1 MYPDLSYIL
10 HDLFG
15 TPVDNFTAV
24 VKTFGLFLALAFLA
38 SAYLLRLEL
47 KRKAAQGLFPTTIIK
62 DDAGNLV
69 EAYPHDRVADITM
82 IAGISGILGAKI
94 FAMLESASSIRNFMS
109 DPIHYFFSGSG
120 LAIYG
125 GLIGGFIGVYWFI
138 YKKLKMNPLYMMDA
152 VAPALMIGYA
162 VGRIGCQ
169 LSGDGDWGIVAAH
182 LPKGWFLPNWM
193 WAHDFA
199 RNVIYERGHPVPM
212 GVEVIEGFEG
222 IYNTRLVPG
231 VYPTPFYETILASL
245 ITAFLWFLRKRLTV
259 AGQLFMVYLVLNGVE
274 RFFIEKIRVNDKIH
288 AFGLTFT
295 QAEMIAVIITIIGF
309 IGYFVLPMTQ
319 KAVNQPVIE
328 NDLE

>member
-24 VKTFGLFLALAFLA
+24 VKTFGLFLALSFLA
-38 SAYLLRLEL
+38 SAYLLQLEL

-62 DDAGNLV
+62 DERGNLV

-82 IAGISGILGAKI
+82 IAGICGVLGAKI
-94 FAMLESASSIRNFMS
+94 FAMLESANAIRNFMS

-138 YKKLKMNPLYMMDA
+138 SKKLKMNPLYMMDA

-169 LSGDGDWGIVAAH
+169 LSGDGDWGIVSGQMPA
-182 LPKGWFLPNWM
+182 GWFLPKWM

-199 RNVIYERGHPVPM
+199 RNVIYEKGHPFPM
-212 GVEVIEGFEG
+212 GVETIAGFEG
-222 IYNTRLVPG
+222 IYNSRLNPG
-231 VYPTPFYETILASL
+231 VYPTPFYETI
-245 ITAFLWFLRKRLTV
+245 ITGLLTALLWFLRKRLAV
-259 AGQLFMVYLVLNGVE
+259 AGQLFMVYLILNGVE

-288 AFGLTFT
+288 AFGITFT
-295 QAEMIAVIITIIGF
+295 QAEMIAVIITIIG
-309 IGYFVLPMTQ
+309 IVGYFVLPMTQ
-319 KAVNQPVIE
+319 KKVEQSNT
-328 NDLE
+328 

>member
-15 TPVDNFTAV
+15 TPVDNFAAV
-24 VKTFGLFLALAFLA
+24 VKTFGLFLALSFLA

-47 KRKAAQGLFPTTIIK
+47 KRKAAQGLFPTTTIK
-62 DDAGNLV
+62 DDAGNFV

-82 IAGISGILGAKI
+82 MAGICGILGAKI
-94 FAMLESASSIRNFMS
+94 FAILESTHSLRTFMKN
-109 DPIHYFFSGSG
+109 PIYSFFSGSG

-138 YKKLKMNPLYMMDA
+138 TKKLKMNPLYMMDA

-169 LSGDGDWGIVAAH
+169 LSGDGDWGIAAGH
-182 LPKGWFLPNWM
+182 LPQGWFLPKWM
-193 WAHDFA
+193 WAQDFA
-199 RNVIYERGHPVPM
+199 RNVIYDKSWQSLPI
-212 GVEVIEGFEG
+212 GVEVIPGFEG
-222 IYNTRLVPG
+222 FYNTRLNPG
-231 VYPTPFYETILASL
+231 VYPTPFYETVLAGL
-245 ITAFLWFLRKRLTV
+245 LTAFLWFLRTRLKV

-295 QAEMIAVIITIIGF
+295 QAELIAVIITIIGI
-309 IGYFVLPMTQ
+309 IGFFVLPMVQ
-319 KAVNQPVIE
+319 KPENQPVIE
-328 NDLE
+328 DEV